1 MESQSELHKPSLRPR
16 RKQQDRREEAT
27 RRILESA
34 IALVCEKGMVGVTM
48 REIGVRAGC
57 SRALA
62 THHYGHKEG
71 LLVALVEK
79 VGADIRAARQAS
91 GRRKPGLESVL
102 GIVGFYLGQNPSHD
116 KALRALHIILSEEVA
131 TEGPVASALER
142 LNKESLAQIESQL
155 RVGIQ
160 EGEIR
165 ADIDPVAESVAI
177 LGAMRGISMQFMFG
191 LSDVSAVR
199 VRDAA
204 VTTIERGLRSAT
216 AA

>member
-102 GIVGFYLGQNPSHD
+102 GIVGFYLGQNPDCFQVKCHRLGIGIGQHEANCRI
-116 KALRALHIILSEEVA
+116 ALRAHGAKDIRRLRLLLPHDA
-131 TEGPVASALER
+131 GPG
-142 LNKESLAQIESQL
+142 SLAGPKASL
-155 RVGIQ
+155 
-160 EGEIR
+160 
-165 ADIDPVAESVAI
+165 
-177 LGAMRGISMQFMFG
+177 
-191 LSDVSAVR
+191 
-199 VRDAA
+199 
-204 VTTIERGLRSAT
+204 SAT
-216 AA
+216 LPNAHFILKPDI